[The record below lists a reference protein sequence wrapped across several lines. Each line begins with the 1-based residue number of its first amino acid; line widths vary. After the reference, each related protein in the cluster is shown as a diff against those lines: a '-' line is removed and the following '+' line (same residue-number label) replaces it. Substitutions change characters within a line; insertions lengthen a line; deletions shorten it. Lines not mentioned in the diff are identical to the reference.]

1 MRLAHP
7 TRFDRVASSF
17 GGQRREMVRVV
28 GIEPTLL
35 AEPDFEGSRVYR
47 RRRRCCGPQIIRMNF
62 SPCRE
67 TIIIQH

>member
-7 TRFDRVASSF
+7 TRFERVASSF

-35 AEPDFEGSRVYR
+35 SEPDFEGWLVKLAEI
-47 RRRRCCGPQIIRMNF
+47 CGLLRTSDLRSSNHSDEFFPM
-62 SPCRE
+62 S
-67 TIIIQH
+67 